1 MASTL
6 SGHTGPVLSVA
17 WKGDRIASGSADQ
30 TAIVWSTGN
39 ENKKELTL
47 QGHTDWVRGVAFSN
61 DGAQLAT
68 CSDDK
73 TAVVWD
79 SSSGSQITKL
89 EGHGDFVNS
98 VAWSPDNALIGTAS
112 KDKTAVVWDAVS
124 GQQVSK
130 LEGHSEVVTGVAW
143 SSEGKATCSDDRTV
157 VADGPGSS
165 GTAGVEGSHAGAR
178 LAAGSID
185 ATLGVGD
192 VAGEAQRSGLGP
204 VQNVDSTSRCCGIS

>member
-1 MASTL
+1 
-6 SGHTGPVLSVA
+6 VLSVA
-17 WKGDRIASGSADQ
+17 WKGDRIASGSADN
-30 TAIVWSTGN
+30 TAIVWSTGD

-79 SSSGSQITKL
+79 SSSGSQISRL
-89 EGHGDFVNS
+89 EGHTDFVNS

-112 KDKTAVVWDAVS
+112 KDKTAVVWDAGS
-124 GQQVSK
+124 GQQVCK
-130 LEGHSEVVTGVAW
+130 LEGHSGAVTGVAW
-143 SSEGKATCSDDRTV
+143 SSEQKVATCSDDRTV
-157 VADGPGSS
+157 ATWGGTGSGGVARAMGSPD
-165 GTAGVEGSHAGAR
+165 GAR
-178 LAAGSID
+178 LAAGSAV

-192 VAGEAQRSGLGP
+192 IGEAWRSVEP
-204 VQNVDSTSRCCGIS
+204 TSSVQNVDGTCRCCRMS